1 VGPTPTR
8 ITPIS
13 IGNPI
18 SPDLHFR
25 SIHHVTAMTSDGQ
38 VNVDFYTGVLGRRL
52 VKVTVNFDDPS
63 SYHLYYGDAQGSPG
77 TIMTFFVWPGGS
89 RGRIGS
95 PQASQAG
102 DAD

>member
-1 VGPTPTR
+1 M
-8 ITPIS
+8 
-13 IGNPI
+13 
-18 SPDLHFR
+18 SPDLHFPG
-25 SIHHVTAMTSDGQ
+25 IHHVTAMTSDGQ
-38 VNVDFYTGVLGRRL
+38 VNVDFYTGVLGRRV